1 MQYLSELQKAYD
13 LPVQSHLSENVGEIA
28 WVKELCPWSE
38 NYGAAYDYFDLFG
51 RGVPTIMAH
60 CVHSS
65 EEERRSMLA
74 NGVFIAHCPQ
84 SNTNLSSG
92 IAPVRTLLEEGQK
105 IGLGSD
111 IAGGASLSIFRA
123 MTDAIQMSKMRWRL
137 VSEAEKP
144 ITVEEAFY
152 MGTKG
157 GGAFFG
163 QVGSFEPGY
172 EADILVLDES
182 KIPYLQKLTIRD
194 RLERFLYLSGDEGV
208 KEKYVAGVRLF

>member
-1 MQYLSELQKAYD
+1 
-13 LPVQSHLSENVGEIA
+13 
-28 WVKELCPWSE
+28 
-38 NYGAAYDYFDLFG
+38 
-51 RGVPTIMAH
+51 
-60 CVHSS
+60 
-65 EEERRSMLA
+65 MLN

-92 IAPVRTLLEEGQK
+92 IAPVRVYLEENHR

-137 VSEAEKP
+137 VNEEEKP
-144 ITVEEAFY
+144 VTVEEAFF

-163 QVGSFEPGY
+163 NVGSFEPGY

-182 KIPYLQKLTIRD
+182 RIPSVQKLTVRD
-194 RLERFLYLSGDEGV
+194 RLERFLYLCTDADV
-208 KEKYVAGVRLF
+208 KEKYVAGEKLF